1 MSYNQSIAQSSTEP
15 SHSPETN
22 STEYQEQVQDQ
33 LIDNIRDNAKRMKTL
48 QLGFSDHI
56 AGDSQLLDDYSDVVT
71 ANQAKITRVTDDVT
85 KATEARRKKN
95 CVSFSTLDPMMDG
108 WVFTIINALLQERRV
123 TIVDNGNKMPKVRSK
138 EEKPAFR
145 QGLVLHHSKGQ
156 HLLINPHII
165 DSIVEKAGLRAND
178 VCLEIGPGTGN
189 LTVKLL
195 ERCQKVIAVE
205 LDPRMVIELQKR
217 VSGTEN
223 GKKLQIIQGDIL
235 SVDLPSFSI
244 VVANIPYSISSPL
257 IFRLLSIRPLWRAAV
272 LLIQYEFAQRLVAK
286 PGDELYC
293 RLTVNTSLLATTTH
307 CLKVGKGNFRPPPQV
322 DSSVVRIEPR
332 HPQLPVNYLE
342 WDGMTRVCFMRKNKT
357 MGALFKNNNVLE
369 MLEKNY
375 QTFCSL
381 TGKPVA
387 TNLPPIK
394 DRVVQ
399 MLTESGFIDK
409 RARTFDLDDFIK
421 TTRLIRYRSDEDII
435 AQGVGFMMSIHQF
448 LIEPEQYVEN
458 SDLWEDS
465 GSVQYYIQRQLEKD
479 SEHFSSYIEEW
490 IKSRNNSDTI
500 WQGVLTAVL
509 QCLTNSWVTSDH
521 RCRTLWRN
529 IKPHWATFVVDF
541 KPIIVVSNLYLQGY
555 PSREQC
561 LHWILVK
568 FHKAATTLLEQGIV
582 HKLLVHMDQAES
594 DTSIFSDLKMLF
606 VCLRMSRVRV
616 LHFHVPMLENGLEDM
631 AEMVS
636 FINHDSLSDYARQV
650 LILRPIA
657 AKLIP
662 LMKFSREYRP
672 NVSRRFKEF
681 HSNRR
686 YKSCDACSSDAT
698 IPIDVEKTAEKR
710 AIRGQYKEE
719 SSSELENNDHYDM
732 SSDDNDISDK
742 NIEMVDEEEEEEEA
756 SWSEASEES
765 EEYSNADTEAS
776 SSDIEDEE
784 SDEQSDEEGVDI
796 SGKFL
801 MKKMNH
807 PKRNKT

>member
-1 MSYNQSIAQSSTEP
+1 
-15 SHSPETN
+15 
-22 STEYQEQVQDQ
+22 
-33 LIDNIRDNAKRMKTL
+33 
-48 QLGFSDHI
+48 
-56 AGDSQLLDDYSDVVT
+56 
-71 ANQAKITRVTDDVT
+71 
-85 KATEARRKKN
+85 
-95 CVSFSTLDPMMDG
+95 
-108 WVFTIINALLQERRV
+108 
-123 TIVDNGNKMPKVRSK
+123 MPKVRSK

-387 TNLPPIK
+387 PDLPPIK

-399 MLTESGFIDK
+399 LLTESGFIDK

-421 TTRLIRYRSDEDII
+421 PKRIPPSYLEVDNPKTLAQQIKELSSEETVAPLVRSL
-435 AQGVGFMMSIHQF
+435 A
-448 LIEPEQYVEN
+448 
-458 SDLWEDS
+458 
-465 GSVQYYIQRQLEKD
+465 
-479 SEHFSSYIEEW
+479 
-490 IKSRNNSDTI
+490 
-500 WQGVLTAVL
+500 
-509 QCLTNSWVTSDH
+509 DH
-521 RCRTLWRN
+521 RSTLKQQR
-529 IKPHWATFVVDF
+529 KD
-541 KPIIVVSNLYLQGY
+541 K
-555 PSREQC
+555 
-561 LHWILVK
+561 
-568 FHKAATTLLEQGIV
+568 
-582 HKLLVHMDQAES
+582 
-594 DTSIFSDLKMLF
+594 
-606 VCLRMSRVRV
+606 
-616 LHFHVPMLENGLEDM
+616 
-631 AEMVS
+631 
-636 FINHDSLSDYARQV
+636 
-650 LILRPIA
+650 
-657 AKLIP
+657 
-662 LMKFSREYRP
+662 
-672 NVSRRFKEF
+672 
-681 HSNRR
+681 
-686 YKSCDACSSDAT
+686 
-698 IPIDVEKTAEKR
+698 
-710 AIRGQYKEE
+710 
-719 SSSELENNDHYDM
+719 SELESQHSSVADKATRLESSVEHLRHKYESLQSAYDDLYRHTVALRKYCLELQQKWVEQTRAEDNADLLSEANRLLETARWNQFPSPEKG
-732 SSDDNDISDK
+732 SSLRSSYVAQDVPTLLQSLPPHFTASPLPTERSYAPTSMTQRSLSSVSSPSMRLSASIRPAQLNEDYQRMMEQYGLGSSIASATLNQPHSVFGQQTPFTPSFENQRDSARLSQFSSSLSSAQLADGTFNPTGSIQKPPSTFTNLSSRNSTARGSSIIQDT
-742 NIEMVDEEEEEEEA
+742 DEETVPSEKKEKKRHKKDEA
-756 SWSEASEES
+756 KSKKSTTRSDPALDEVTRPF
-765 EEYSNADTEAS
+765 YS
-776 SSDIEDEE
+776 SSLRKRHQTAFIPT
-784 SDEQSDEEGVDI
+784 
-796 SGKFL
+796 SG
-801 MKKMNH
+801 
-807 PKRNKT
+807 PS